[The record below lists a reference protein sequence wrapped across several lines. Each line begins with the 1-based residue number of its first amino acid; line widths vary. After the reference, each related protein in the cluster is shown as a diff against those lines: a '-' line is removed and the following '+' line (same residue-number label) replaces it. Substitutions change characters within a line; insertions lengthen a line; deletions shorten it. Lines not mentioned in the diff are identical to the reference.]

1 MSARVR
7 KAFWLLLCL
16 VAGGPCAFLVLETAG
31 IPYAAVAF
39 FAVVWVGRRRQ
50 ILPETLLAFGLT
62 YTIEI
67 CRYAI
72 TDLIS
77 SLQQGD
83 YLTAAFFAVHMG
95 VAFGIVAAG
104 VFGLT
109 LRRRMLEQD
118 EQQRRSQDPDGQGKQ
133 PETTH

>member
-1 MSARVR
+1 MTRAR

-83 YLTAAFFAVHMG
+83 YLTAAFFAVLMG
-95 VAFGIVAAG
+95 VAFGIVGAG

-118 EQQRRSQDPDGQGKQ
+118 EQQRRSQDPDSQGKQ